1 MIIKGL
7 QKMTLLDFPGRV
19 AATVFTP
26 GCDFRCPFCHNAS
39 LVMDEGDDIIEP
51 REVLELLKKRRGM
64 ITGLSVTGG
73 EPLLQ
78 PDLAD
83 FLAEVKALGA
93 AVKLDHNGSFPGK
106 LEELIKAGLVD
117 YVAMDIKNCRE
128 RYAETCGLPESASEG
143 VLANIDRSIGI
154 LRNSGVEHEFRTTVV
169 RELHSAEDIAAM
181 GEWMKGDDAF
191 FLQGFVDSGDIIRP
205 GLSAYSRDEM
215 QALLDILRRYLPKA
229 ELRGV

>member
-1 MIIKGL
+1 MKIEGM
-7 QKMTLLDFPGRV
+7 QKLTLLDFPGRV

-64 ITGLSVTGG
+64 ITGLAVTGG